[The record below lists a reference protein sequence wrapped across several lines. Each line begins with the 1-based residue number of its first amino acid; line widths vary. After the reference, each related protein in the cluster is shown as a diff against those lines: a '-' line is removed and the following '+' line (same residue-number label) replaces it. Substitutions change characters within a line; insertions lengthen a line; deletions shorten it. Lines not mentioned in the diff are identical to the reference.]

1 MSTFHHVSVMR
12 EEVLSLLLS
21 ARGGRYVDGTLG
33 GAGHAEGLLAAND
46 QSQLIGID
54 LDPVALATAA
64 ARLASFGGRVHL
76 VRGNYREMARFV
88 ARQGWYDVD
97 GILLDLGVS
106 SYQLDTPER
115 GFSFQHDAPLDMRL
129 DPDGATTAA
138 DLVNTLDEKRLA
150 DLIFLYGE
158 ERGSRRIARFV
169 CEYRRKQPIT
179 RTLELADVVTR
190 ALGGRHGRIHPAT
203 RTFQALRIAVNRELD
218 GLTDVIPEALGL
230 LAPGGRLAIISFH
243 SLEDRIVKHAFR
255 AAALQNDRADFEILT
270 PKPREASDAEQRS
283 NPRSRSARLR
293 VIERRQVAIK

>member
-12 EEVLSLLLS
+12 EEVLAYLQPSQ
-21 ARGGRYVDGTLG
+21 GRRFVDGTLG
-33 GAGHAEGLLAAND
+33 GAGHAESILAAGTD
-46 QSQLIGID
+46 SHLLGID
-54 LDPVALATAA
+54 LDPVALATAQ
-64 ARLASFGGRVHL
+64 ARLAQFGDRVH
-76 VRGNYREMARFV
+76 VARGNYADMARLV
-88 ARQGWYDVD
+88 ARCGWQDVD

-129 DPDGATTAA
+129 DPDGPTTAA

-158 ERGSRRIARFV
+158 ERGSRRIARFIS
-169 CEYRRKQPIT
+169 EYRRKQPIT

-218 GLTDVIPEALGL
+218 GLTQVIPEALGL

-270 PKPREASDAEQRS
+270 PKPREATDDEQRS

-293 VIERRQVAIK
+293 VIERRQALAN